1 MFYFVHCLTDTT
13 LPTLHAGMEIPFT
26 TGFTK
31 ELFQSTNIASIT
43 NDIQNQTEVPT
54 SMSPAFGPERCF
66 IDPQLA
72 FIVAVSSGGLIIIL
86 LISTLVLT
94 CKVISLKRQ
103 CEARRPTHSNVD
115 LVSGTGYWGTETI
128 EGGIVGP
135 CETNLLL
142 EEVRTDAEDE
152 EVHDEAEEHILHHS
166 TTTNMDVECAAVA
179 MQTTTSRDSCLDPKE
194 LENMPLMV

>member
-1 MFYFVHCLTDTT
+1 
-13 LPTLHAGMEIPFT
+13 METPFS

-31 ELFQSTNIASIT
+31 EFFKSTTSASIT
-43 NDIQNQTEVPT
+43 NDIQNQTEAPT
-54 SMSPAFGPERCF
+54 SVSPAFGSVCF

-72 FIVAVSSGGLIIIL
+72 FIVAVSSGGLIIVL

-103 CEARRPTHSNVD
+103 CEARRPIHSNVD

-152 EVHDEAEEHILHHS
+152 EAHDEAEEPILHHS
-166 TTTNMDVECAAVA
+166 TTTNMDVECAPVA
-179 MQTTTSRDSCLDPKE
+179 MQTSTSRDSCLDPKE

>member
-1 MFYFVHCLTDTT
+1 
-13 LPTLHAGMEIPFT
+13 MESPFT
-26 TGFTK
+26 TGVTK
-31 ELFQSTNIASIT
+31 GLFKNTTITSIT
-43 NDIQNQTEVPT
+43 NDIQNQTEVPP
-54 SMSPAFGPERCF
+54 SVSPDSVCF

-103 CEARRPTHSNVD
+103 CQSRRPTHSNVD

-152 EVHDEAEEHILHHS
+152 EVHDEAEEPILHHS
-166 TTTNMDVECAAVA
+166 TTTNMDVECTPVE